1 MAVEA
6 HQLHMGLRQREDG
19 DLLGLSR
26 LDGGAELAVH
36 LAGGD
41 GLVGVGVDARRQA
54 QQHLLAY
61 TAAAGLGLD
70 GLDLLHIVGHE
81 VADVV
86 VHAVDDVLVRLVV
99 AVEVGVAQVVPR
111 LQRGIDLA
119 GGHHVDAHAL
129 LPHDLVD
136 ALEGVGLTGVQ
147 GTAGGAEVLLEGVL
161 IYPALVAD
169 VVLIQ
174 QVQGRAVLLGQRHGI
189 LPCKVQMPIGTDGDV
204 VTDHGKFLS
213 LLPAGGGTS
222 PMYGKAPIEPNARI

>member
-1 MAVEA
+1 
-6 HQLHMGLRQREDG
+6 MGLRQREDG

-61 TAAAGLGLD
+61 TAAAGLCLD
-70 GLDLLHIVGHE
+70 GLDLLHVVGHE

-99 AVEVGVAQVVPR
+99 AVEVGVAQVVAR
-111 LQRGIDLA
+111 LQRGVDLT
-119 GGHHVDAHAL
+119 GGHHIDAHAL

-136 ALEGVGLTGVQ
+136 ALEGVGLAGIQ
-147 GTAGGAEVLLEGVL
+147 GAAGRAEMLLEGIL
-161 IYPALVAD
+161 IHAALMAD
-169 VVLIQ
+169 IVFIQ
-174 QVQGRAVLLGQRHGI
+174 QIQRCAVLLGQRHGI
-189 LPCKVQMPIGTDGDV
+189 LPGKVQMPIGADSNIL
-204 VTDHGKFLS
+204 TDHSDILS
-213 LLPAGGGTS
+213 FS
-222 PMYGKAPIEPNARI
+222 H